1 MSCTF
6 ATAGK
11 KELFSRPLLVFGLM
25 AHATPF
31 GIVLLLGLIA
41 GLADVAGGL
50 LLLRMNAQ
58 RFLHGFVAFGA
69 GFLIA
74 VALIEMVPE
83 SLRAA
88 PVAASSWI
96 LVGFC
101 GIHLLEHTVVAHF
114 HFGEETHAE
123 EFLHPSTAYSVTF
136 GLAAHTFFDGIAIA
150 SGFAFSSVLGWLI
163 FTGMLLHKLPEGFT
177 VGSVMLASGRS
188 ARTAFTAACALGAAT
203 VAGVAVIHF
212 LPGLAAV
219 GLPLSAGVALYVAAT
234 DLLPEVNRVPGVR
247 YRLLFFL
254 GVAAFLL
261 ARTIS

>member
-1 MSCTF
+1 
-6 ATAGK
+6 
-11 KELFSRPLLVFGLM
+11 M
-25 AHATPF
+25 AHSPTPF

-41 GLADVAGGL
+41 GLADVVGGL
-50 LLLRMNAQ
+50 LLLRVRAE

-74 VALIEMVPE
+74 VALVEMIPE
-83 SLRAA
+83 SVRASAAA
-88 PVAASSWI
+88 PLWI
-96 LVGFC
+96 LAGFC
-101 GIHLLEHTVVAHF
+101 GVHLLEHTLVAHF

-123 EFLHPSTAYSVTF
+123 EFLHRSTAYSVTF

-150 SGFAFSSVLGWLI
+150 SGFAFSSALGWLI

-177 VGSVMLASGRS
+177 VGSIMLASGRS

-203 VAGVAVIHF
+203 VAGVAAIHF

-219 GLPLSAGVALYVAAT
+219 GLPLSAGVALYVAGT
-234 DLLPEVNRVPGVR
+234 DLLPEVNRAHDIR

-261 ARTIS
+261 ARMIS

>member
-1 MSCTF
+1 MT
-6 ATAGK
+6 
-11 KELFSRPLLVFGLM
+11 PLAILAMQESSAV
-25 AHATPF
+25 ATPF
-31 GIVLLLGLIA
+31 SVVLLLGLIA
-41 GLADVAGGL
+41 GLANVAGGL
-50 LLLRMNAQ
+50 LLLRMRAE

-74 VALIEMVPE
+74 VALVEMVPE
-83 SLRAA
+83 SLRVSPIAG
-88 PVAASSWI
+88 PLWI
-96 LVGFC
+96 LGGFC
-101 GIHLLEHTVVAHF
+101 GVHLLEHTLVAHF
-114 HFGEETHAE
+114 HFGEETHAH

-150 SGFAFSSVLGWLI
+150 SGFAFSSTLGWLI

-188 ARTAFTAACALGAAT
+188 ARAAFTAACALGAAT
-203 VAGVAVIHF
+203 VAGVAAIHV
-212 LPGLAAV
+212 LPGMANV

-234 DLLPEVNRVPGVR
+234 DLLPEVNRAHGIR

-261 ARTIS
+261 ARRLA

>member
-1 MSCTF
+1 
-6 ATAGK
+6 
-11 KELFSRPLLVFGLM
+11 M
-25 AHATPF
+25 AHVSTPF
-31 GIVLLLGLIA
+31 GVVLLLGLIA

-50 LLLRMNAQ
+50 LLLRVRAE

-74 VALIEMVPE
+74 VAIVEMVPE
-83 SLRAA
+83 SLHVS
-88 PVAASSWI
+88 PVAAPLWI
-96 LVGFC
+96 LAGFC
-101 GIHLLEHTVVAHF
+101 GVHLLEHTLVAHF

-123 EFLHPSTAYSVTF
+123 EFLHRSTAYSITC

-150 SGFAFSSVLGWLI
+150 SGFAFSNALGWLI

-177 VGSVMLASGRS
+177 VASVMLASGRS
-188 ARTAFTAACALGAAT
+188 ARIAFTAACALGAAT
-203 VAGVAVIHF
+203 VAGVAAIHF

-219 GLPLSAGVALYVAAT
+219 GLPLSAGVALYVAGT
-234 DLLPEVNRVPGVR
+234 DLLPEVNRAHGVR

-261 ARTIS
+261 ARQIS